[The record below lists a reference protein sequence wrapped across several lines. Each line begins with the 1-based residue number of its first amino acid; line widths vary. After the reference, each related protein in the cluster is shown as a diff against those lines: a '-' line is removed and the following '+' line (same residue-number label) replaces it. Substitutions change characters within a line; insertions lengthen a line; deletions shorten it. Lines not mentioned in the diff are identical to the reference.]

1 MKKTT
6 KQLFIESIKAKLI
19 LEREVLI
26 INSFNKEFNKIKRL
40 NENEL
45 KTIVNYEYLI

>member
-1 MKKTT
+1 VKKST
-6 KQLFIESIKAKLI
+6 KQLLNESIKTKLM

-26 INSFNKEFNKIKRL
+26 INNFNKVFNKIKRL

-45 KTIVNYEYLI
+45 KTLVNYEYIL